1 MALAKTSARDRLNS
15 ELHHLVSLTSAF
27 FENWGGGDGSPLTR
41 ISANGMV
48 VNMKNFEP
56 FTLKGLQRHQSIV

>member
-27 FENWGGGDGSPLTR
+27 FENWGGWVAIDENFSQW
-41 ISANGMV
+41 NGCEYE
-48 VNMKNFEP
+48 K
-56 FTLKGLQRHQSIV
+56 L

>member
-27 FENWGGGDGSPLTR
+27 FENWGDGSPLTR

-48 VNMKNFEP
+48 VNTKNFEP
-56 FTLKGLQRHQSIV
+56 ITLKGLQRHQSIV